1 MSADPADP
9 AGESFRSRCSLC
21 SCIVAREPGQ
31 GNQCYLALALALNMY
46 TYMDTLDV
54 GGTVGYSG
62 VGGYRRIDY
71 SFVDIDIIFAF
82 NYMNIKNGSVE
93 HMCPQ
98 SGADP
103 CADQ

>member
-1 MSADPADP
+1 MLPG
-9 AGESFRSRCSLC
+9 AGAGAEHVYIYGHSRRRRYCRLL
-21 SCIVAREPGQ
+21 RRR
-31 GNQCYLALALALNMY
+31 
-46 TYMDTLDV
+46 
-54 GGTVGYSG
+54 G
-62 VGGYRRIDY
+62 VQTY